1 MDLSKCKT
9 CVNYDSFF
17 GSCDLWIEEV
27 YLGEGEEEL
36 RPARISSVDEKMCNY
51 ERRAGNND
59 RQKNNRY

>member
-27 YLGEGEEEL
+27 YLGGGEEEF
-36 RPARISSVDEKMCNY
+36 RPARISSIDENMCIY
-51 ERRAGNND
+51 ERRAGIYD
-59 RQKNNRY
+59 R

>member
-27 YLGEGEEEL
+27 YLGEGEVDV
-36 RPARISSVDEKMCNY
+36 RPTKISSIDGKMCDY
-51 ERRAGNND
+51 ERMVGK
-59 RQKNNRY
+59 Q